1 MKNLLK
7 SANKYEL
14 FDIYEMLI
22 EDYYNR
28 QYKLINKQIENYI
41 NKTYVDVKDLSEG
54 DKNLFYLNSA
64 AVQSNETLDQIKVSL
79 T

>member
-22 EDYYNR
+22 EDYYYR
-28 QYKLINKQIENYI
+28 QYKLIDKQIENYI
-41 NKTYVDVKDLSEG
+41 NKTYVDVKDFSEG
-54 DKNLFYLNSA
+54 DKNLFYLSSA
-64 AVQSNETLDQIKVSL
+64 AAPFNGALDQ
-79 T
+79 TEED

>member
-1 MKNLLK
+1 MEKLLK

-54 DKNLFYLNSA
+54 DKNLFYLSNA
-64 AVQSNETLDQIKVSL
+64 AAQSNETLG
-79 T
+79 

>member
-1 MKNLLK
+1 MKKLLK

-54 DKNLFYLNSA
+54 DKNLFYLSNA
-64 AVQSNETLDQIKVSL
+64 AAQSNETLD
-79 T
+79 

>member
-1 MKNLLK
+1 MKKLLK

-28 QYKLINKQIENYI
+28 QYKLINKQMENYI
-41 NKTYVDVKDLSEG
+41 NKTYIEVKDLSEG

-64 AVQSNETLDQIKVSL
+64 AAQPNETLD
-79 T
+79 

>member
-22 EDYYNR
+22 EDYYHR
-28 QYKLINKQIENYI
+28 QYKLIDKQIENYI
-41 NKTYVDVKDLSEG
+41 NKTLM
-54 DKNLFYLNSA
+54 
-64 AVQSNETLDQIKVSL
+64 
-79 T
+79 

>member
-1 MKNLLK
+1 MKKLLK

-28 QYKLINKQIENYI
+28 QYKLINKQMENYI
-41 NKTYVDVKDLSEG
+41 NKTYIDVKDLSEG

-64 AVQSNETLDQIKVSL
+64 AAQPNETLD
-79 T
+79 

>member
-1 MKNLLK
+1 MKKLLK

-28 QYKLINKQIENYI
+28 QYKLINKQMENYI
-41 NKTYVDVKDLSEG
+41 NKTYIDVKDLSEG

-64 AVQSNETLDQIKVSL
+64 AAQLNETLD
-79 T
+79 

>member
-1 MKNLLK
+1 
-7 SANKYEL
+7 
-14 FDIYEMLI
+14 MLI

-28 QYKLINKQIENYI
+28 QYKLINKQMENYI

-64 AVQSNETLDQIKVSL
+64 AAQPNETLD
-79 T
+79 

>member
-7 SANKYEL
+7 SANIYEL

-22 EDYYNR
+22 EDYYYR

-41 NKTYVDVKDLSEG
+41 NETYVDVKDLSVG
-54 DKNLFYLNSA
+54 DKNLFYLSSA
-64 AVQSNETLDQIKVSL
+64 EAQSDEILD
-79 T
+79 

>member
-7 SANKYEL
+7 FANKYEL

-28 QYKLINKQIENYI
+28 QYKLINKQMENYI
-41 NKTYVDVKDLSEG
+41 NKTYIDVKDLSEG

-64 AVQSNETLDQIKVSL
+64 AAQSNKTLDQIKVSL

>member
-1 MKNLLK
+1 MNVKNLLK

-22 EDYYNR
+22 EDYYYR

-41 NKTYVDVKDLSEG
+41 NKTYVDVKDIAGG
-54 DKNLFYLNSA
+54 DKNLFYLSSA
-64 AVQSNETLDQIKVSL
+64 TA
-79 T
+79 